1 MVIMKLTGKVA
12 IVTGGNSGIGKGIA
26 YAFAKEGAKV
36 CVVGRNVERGLQVVE
51 EIKKIGSEAIFVKAD
66 VGEKED
72 TLNYI
77 NKTIETFG
85 EINIM
90 VNNAAI
96 IHQARIFDLE
106 EKDWDNVIKTNLT
119 SVFLGSK
126 YAAIQMIKQGK
137 GGRIINLSSIHAKIA
152 EPQAAPYTA
161 AKGGIEAFTRTIATE
176 LAPHKI
182 TANILAP
189 GATYT
194 ELTVPMYTPSVKEA
208 LFKRIPLKAIANI
221 EDIACGAV
229 FMASDEAW
237 YMTGSRM
244 CIDGGYEM
252 DGSLPDAEYWTE

>member
-1 MVIMKLTGKVA
+1 MKLSGKVA

-26 YAFAKEGAKV
+26 LMFAQEGAKV
-36 CVVGRNVERGLQVVE
+36 CIVGRNEQRGAETVEM
-51 EIKKIGSEAIFVKAD
+51 IKALGAEGFFLKAD
-66 VGEKED
+66 VGD
-72 TLNYI
+72 SADMQMI
-77 NKTIETFG
+77 ISKTVDVYG
-85 EINIM
+85 KLDIM

-96 IHQARIFDLE
+96 IHQAKLLDLKE
-106 EKDWDNVIKTNLT
+106 EDWDLIIRNNLR

-126 YAAIQMIKQGK
+126 YAAVQMVKQGH

-161 AKGGIEAFTRTIATE
+161 AKGGIEAFTRTIASE
-176 LAPHKI
+176 LAQYKI

-208 LFKRIPLKAIANI
+208 LYKRIPLKAIANPA
-221 EDIACGAV
+221 DIACGAL
-229 FMASDEAW
+229 FMASDESW
-237 YMTGSRM
+237 YMTGARI

-252 DGSLPDAEYWTE
+252 DGSLPDAQYWTE

>member
-1 MVIMKLTGKVA
+1 MKLKDKVA

-26 YAFAKEGAKV
+26 LMFAREGAKV
-36 CVVGRNVERGLQVVE
+36 CVVGRNVERGEAVVKQ
-51 EIKKIGSEAIFVKAD
+51 IKEMGSEGIFVKAD
-66 VGEKED
+66 VGKKDETIK
-72 TLNYI
+72 YI
-77 NKTIETFG
+77 DKSIETFG

-90 VNNAAI
+90 VNNAAL
-96 IHQARIFDLE
+96 IHQARVVDLKE
-106 EKDWDNVIKTNLT
+106 EDWDRIIETNLR

-137 GGRIINLSSIHAKIA
+137 GGRIINVSSIHAKIS

-161 AKGGIEAFTRTIATE
+161 AKGGIEAFTRTLATE
-176 LAPHKI
+176 LAQHKI

-221 EDIACGAV
+221 EDIACGAL

-237 YMTGSRM
+237 YMTGSRI

-252 DGSLPDAEYWTE
+252 DGSLPDAEYWSE

>member
-1 MVIMKLTGKVA
+1 MKLKGKVA
-12 IVTGGNSGIGKGIA
+12 IVTGGNAGIGKGIA
-26 YAFAKEGAKV
+26 VMFAKEGAKV
-36 CVVGRNVERGLQVVE
+36 CIVGRNEKRGALAVE
-51 EIKKIGSEAIFVKAD
+51 EIKAAGSDGFFISAD
-66 VGEKED
+66 VGDSENIQMIVK
-72 TLNYI
+72 
-77 NKTIETFG
+77 KTVEEFG
-85 EINIM
+85 KLDIM
-90 VNNAAI
+90 VNNAAV
-96 IHQARIFDLE
+96 IHQARLLDLQDE
-106 EKDWDNVIKTNLT
+106 DWDMIIRNNLR

-126 YAAIQMIKQGK
+126 YAAIQMVKQGN

-152 EPQAAPYTA
+152 EPQASPYTA

-194 ELTVPMYTPSVKEA
+194 ELTVPMYTPAVKEA
-208 LFKRIPLKAIANI
+208 LYKRIPLKAIANP
-221 EDIACGAV
+221 EDIACGAL
-229 FMASDEAW
+229 FMASDESW

>member
-1 MVIMKLTGKVA
+1 MKLQGKVA

-36 CVVGRNVERGLQVVE
+36 CVVGRNVERGEKVVRD
-51 EIKKIGSEAIFVKAD
+51 IKEIGSKAIFVKAD
-66 VGEKED
+66 VGDKEE
-72 TLNYI
+72 TLKYI
-77 NKTIETFG
+77 NATIENFG

-90 VNNAAI
+90 VNNAAV
-96 IHQARIFDLE
+96 IHQARLVDLKE
-106 EKDWDNVIKTNLT
+106 EDWDMIIKNNLR

-137 GGRIINLSSIHAKIA
+137 GGRIINLSSIHAKIS

-161 AKGGIEAFTRTIATE
+161 AKGGIESFTRTIATE

-221 EDIACGAV
+221 EDIACGAL
-229 FMASDEAW
+229 FMASDESW
-237 YMTGSRM
+237 YMTGTRI

>member
-1 MVIMKLTGKVA
+1 
-12 IVTGGNSGIGKGIA
+12 
-26 YAFAKEGAKV
+26 
-36 CVVGRNVERGLQVVE
+36 
-51 EIKKIGSEAIFVKAD
+51 
-66 VGEKED
+66 
-72 TLNYI
+72 
-77 NKTIETFG
+77 
-85 EINIM
+85 M
-90 VNNAAI
+90 VNNAAV
-96 IHQARIFDLE
+96 IHQARLLDLQDE
-106 EKDWDNVIKTNLT
+106 DWDMIIRNNLR

-126 YAAIQMIKQGK
+126 YAAIQMVKQGN

-152 EPQAAPYTA
+152 EPQASPYTA

-194 ELTVPMYTPSVKEA
+194 ELTVPMYTPAVKEA
-208 LFKRIPLKAIANI
+208 LYKRIPLKAIANP
-221 EDIACGAV
+221 EDIACGAL
-229 FMASDEAW
+229 FMASDESW

>member
-1 MVIMKLTGKVA
+1 MKLKGKVA
-12 IVTGGNSGIGKGIA
+12 IVTGGNAGIGKGIA
-26 YAFAKEGAKV
+26 VMFAKEGARV
-36 CVVGRNVERGLQVVE
+36 CIVGRNEKRGALAVE
-51 EIKKIGSEAIFVKAD
+51 EIKAAGSDGFFISAD
-66 VGEKED
+66 VGD
-72 TLNYI
+72 SDNI
-77 NKTIETFG
+77 QMIVNKTVDEFG
-85 EINIM
+85 KLDIM
-90 VNNAAI
+90 VNNAAV
-96 IHQARIFDLE
+96 IHQARLIELKDE
-106 EKDWDNVIKTNLT
+106 DWDMIIRNNLR

-126 YAAIQMIKQGK
+126 YAAIQMIKQGN

-152 EPQAAPYTA
+152 EPQASPYTA

-194 ELTVPMYTPSVKEA
+194 ELTVPMYTPTVKEA
-208 LFKRIPLKAIANI
+208 LYKRIPLKAIANP
-221 EDIACGAV
+221 EDIACGAL
-229 FMASDEAW
+229 FMASDESW

>member
-1 MVIMKLTGKVA
+1 MKLENKVA

-26 YAFAKEGAKV
+26 LMFAKEGAKV
-36 CVVGRNVERGLQVVE
+36 CIVGRNERRGAQTVAEIE
-51 EIKKIGSEAIFVKAD
+51 ELGAEGFFIKAD
-66 VGEKED
+66 VGD
-72 TLNYI
+72 SGDMQMI
-77 NKTIETFG
+77 VNKTVETYG
-85 EINIM
+85 KLDIM

-96 IHQARIFDLE
+96 IHQARLLE
-106 EKDWDNVIKTNLT
+106 LEDEDWDKIIRNNLR

-126 YAAIQMIKQGK
+126 YAAIQMVKQGH

-176 LAPHKI
+176 LAPYKI

-208 LFKRIPLKAIANI
+208 LYKRIPLKAIAHP
-221 EDIACGAV
+221 EDIACGAL

-237 YMTGSRM
+237 YMTGARI

>member
-1 MVIMKLTGKVA
+1 MKLFGKVA

-26 YAFAKEGAKV
+26 LMFAEEGAKV
-36 CVVGRNVERGLQVVE
+36 CIVGRNEQRGAETVEMIRQLGAE
-51 EIKKIGSEAIFVKAD
+51 GFFIKAD
-66 VGEKED
+66 VGSSEDMQMIVAKTVEKYGKLD
-72 TLNYI
+72 
-77 NKTIETFG
+77 
-85 EINIM
+85 IM
-90 VNNAAI
+90 VNNAAV
-96 IHQARIFDLE
+96 IHQARLLNLKDE
-106 EKDWDNVIKTNLT
+106 DWDMIIRNNLR

-126 YAAIQMIKQGK
+126 YAAIQMVKQGH

-176 LAPHKI
+176 LAPYKI

-194 ELTVPMYTPSVKEA
+194 ELTVPMYTPSVTNA
-208 LFKRIPLKAIANI
+208 LYKRIPLKAIANPK
-221 EDIACGAV
+221 DIACGAL

-237 YMTGSRM
+237 YMTGARI

>member
-1 MVIMKLTGKVA
+1 MKLNGKVA
-12 IVTGGNSGIGKGIA
+12 IVTGGNAGIGKGIA
-26 YAFAKEGAKV
+26 VMFAKEGAKV
-36 CVVGRNVERGLQVVE
+36 CIVGRNEERGALAVE
-51 EIKKIGSEAIFVKAD
+51 EIKSSGSDGFFIKAD
-66 VGEKED
+66 VGSSENMQMIVQKTVEKYGKLD
-72 TLNYI
+72 
-77 NKTIETFG
+77 
-85 EINIM
+85 IM
-90 VNNAAI
+90 VNNAAV
-96 IHQARIFDLE
+96 IHQAKLLDLQDD
-106 EKDWDNVIKTNLT
+106 DWDMIIRNNLR

-126 YAAIQMIKQGK
+126 YAAIQMVKQGN

-152 EPQAAPYTA
+152 EPQASPYTA

-176 LAPHKI
+176 LAPYKI

-208 LFKRIPLKAIANI
+208 LYKRIPLKAIANP
-221 EDIACGAV
+221 EDIACGAL
-229 FMASDEAW
+229 FMASDESW

>member
-1 MVIMKLTGKVA
+1 MKLQGKVA

-26 YAFAKEGAKV
+26 LMFAKEGARV
-36 CVVGRNVERGLQVVE
+36 CIVGRNEQRGQDAVQQ
-51 EIKKIGSEAIFVKAD
+51 IKALGAEGFFIQAD
-66 VGEKED
+66 VGNSKD
-72 TLNYI
+72 MQMI
-77 NKTIETFG
+77 VSKTVETYG
-85 EINIM
+85 KVDIM

-96 IHQARIFDLE
+96 IHQAKLLDLQDD
-106 EKDWDNVIKTNLT
+106 DWDLIIRNNLR
-119 SVFLGSK
+119 SVYLGSK
-126 YAAIQMIKQGK
+126 YAAIQMVKQGH

-161 AKGGIEAFTRTIATE
+161 AKGGIESFTRTIATE
-176 LAPHKI
+176 LAPYKI

-194 ELTVPMYTPSVKEA
+194 ELTVPMYTPAVKEA
-208 LFKRIPLKAIANI
+208 LYKRIPLKAIANP
-221 EDIACGAV
+221 EDIACGAL

-237 YMTGSRM
+237 YMTGARI

>member
-1 MVIMKLTGKVA
+1 MKLKGKVA
-12 IVTGGNSGIGKGIA
+12 IVTGGNAGIGKGIA
-26 YAFAKEGAKV
+26 VMFAKEGAKV
-36 CVVGRNVERGLQVVE
+36 CIVGRNEKRGALAVE
-51 EIKKIGSEAIFVKAD
+51 EIKAAGSDGFFISAD
-66 VGEKED
+66 VGDSE
-72 TLNYI
+72 NI
-77 NKTIETFG
+77 QMIVNKTVDEFG
-85 EINIM
+85 KLDIM
-90 VNNAAI
+90 VNNAAV
-96 IHQARIFDLE
+96 IHQARLLDLQDE
-106 EKDWDNVIKTNLT
+106 DWDMIIRNNLR

-126 YAAIQMIKQGK
+126 YAAIQMVKQGN

-152 EPQAAPYTA
+152 EPQASPYTA

-194 ELTVPMYTPSVKEA
+194 ELTVPMYTPAVKEA
-208 LFKRIPLKAIANI
+208 LYKRIPLKAIANP
-221 EDIACGAV
+221 EDIACGAL
-229 FMASDEAW
+229 FMASDESW

>member
-1 MVIMKLTGKVA
+1 MKLTGKVA